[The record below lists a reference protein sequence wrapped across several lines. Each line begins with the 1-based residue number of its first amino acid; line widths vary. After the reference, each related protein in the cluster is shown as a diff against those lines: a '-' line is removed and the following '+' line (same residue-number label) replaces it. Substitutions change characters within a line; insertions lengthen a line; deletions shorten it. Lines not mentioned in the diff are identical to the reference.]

1 MKKYFMTVATVALF
15 AIGFAASDEE
25 SSSSSESKSES
36 QQTEQTQESQDVQ
49 SEQKQESEAERQ
61 ERDKQEKV
69 KKVAEIAYQKGYE
82 MRMSTRELI
91 NAESSAHM
99 EYTMRYGK
107 EPEEEQSQE
116 RWNVFLENYKKGFSD
131 AADKIMEKI
140 NSEDF

>member
-1 MKKYFMTVATVALF
+1 MKKYFLTVATIVLF
-15 AIGFAASDEE
+15 AVGFAASDEE
-25 SSSSSESKSES
+25 GSSSNESSAT
-36 QQTEQTQESQDVQ
+36 QT
-49 SEQKQESEAERQ
+49 EQKQEMQSDQNQESEKELKER
-61 ERDKQEKV
+61 EKQEKV
-69 KKVAEIAYQKGYE
+69 KKVAEIAYKKGYE

-99 EYTMRYGK
+99 EYTIRYGK
-107 EPEEEQSQE
+107 EPEEEQSKE

>member
-1 MKKYFMTVATVALF
+1 MKKYFLTMATIALF
-15 AIGFAASDEE
+15 AVGFAASDEE
-25 SSSSSESKSES
+25 EGSSNESSVS
-36 QQTEQTQESQDVQ
+36 QTEQKQDTEEMQ
-49 SEQKQESEAERQ
+49 SEQKQESEEARQ
-61 ERDKQEKV
+61 EREKQEKI
-69 KKVAEIAYQKGYE
+69 KKVAEIAYKKGYD
-82 MRMSTRELI
+82 MRMGTRELI

-99 EYTMRYGK
+99 EYTIRYGK

>member
-25 SSSSSESKSES
+25 SSSSSESKNES
-36 QQTEQTQESQDVQ
+36 QQTEQTQESQ
-49 SEQKQESEAERQ
+49 AERQ
-61 ERDKQEKV
+61 EREKQEKV

-116 RWNVFLENYKKGFSD
+116 RCNVFLKNYKKGFSD